1 MQNESLKDF
10 NEALDEYGVSLDQF
24 KADDWKLAVVS
35 HAQGNKNIVYLALL
49 HSATHNLNNTKHWN
63 ENLPCFI
70 THS

>member
-24 KADDWKLAVVS
+24 KSDDWKLAVVS
-35 HAQGNKNIVYLALL
+35 HAQGNKNLALF
-49 HSATHNLNNTKHWN
+49 HSVTHNLNNTRHWN